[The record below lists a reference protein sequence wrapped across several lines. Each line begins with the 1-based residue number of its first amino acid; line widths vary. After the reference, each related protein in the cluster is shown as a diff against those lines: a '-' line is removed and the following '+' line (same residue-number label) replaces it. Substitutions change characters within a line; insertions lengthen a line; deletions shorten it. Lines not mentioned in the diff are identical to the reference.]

1 MGMLML
7 AGVMNN
13 NKARTGPRI
22 TCNGTYSV
30 TLRRAVTS
38 PSVTNYKNLTL
49 L

>member
-7 AGVMNN
+7 VGAMDND
-13 NKARTGPRI
+13 KACIGPRI
-22 TCNGTYSV
+22 TRNGTYSV
-30 TLRRAVTS
+30 TLHRAVTS

>member
-1 MGMLML
+1 MLML
-7 AGVMNN
+7 VGVMDND
-13 NKARTGPRI
+13 KVCKGPRI
-22 TCNGTYSV
+22 TCNGTYSI